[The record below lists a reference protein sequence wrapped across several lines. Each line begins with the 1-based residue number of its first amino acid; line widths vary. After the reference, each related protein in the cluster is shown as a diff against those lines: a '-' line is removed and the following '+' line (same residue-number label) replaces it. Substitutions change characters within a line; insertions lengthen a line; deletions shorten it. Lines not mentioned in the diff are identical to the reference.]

1 MTNKIGIPMRPLRVA
16 IIGAGPAG
24 FYAAEALLKA
34 QKKQGLVI
42 LIDLFDRLPTPYGL
56 VRAGVAP
63 DHPKIKKVI
72 KGYHKTAANP
82 NVRFF
87 GNVNFGT
94 ELTHDAVRRYYDQV
108 IYAFGTPS
116 DRKLG
121 IPGEELE
128 GSHPATIFVGWY
140 NAHPDYVKL
149 DFNLKQVKN
158 VAVIGNGN
166 VSMDVS
172 RILAKPATSLVETD
186 IADYA
191 LATLQES
198 AVEKIY
204 IIGRRGPG
212 QSKFTNPEL
221 REFGQINEVNVI
233 VNPQELI
240 LDAHSQ
246 AEVDES
252 KGKTRN
258 MKTLHQFANTE
269 ATSRAREVHFRFF
282 RSPTEI
288 LGEEGKVTGIRLC
301 ENKLVHTESGYM
313 KSVSTGVCEELD
325 VDLVLR
331 AVGYKGIK
339 HPGIPF
345 EPRKGIVPNEKGRVI
360 DPESGAV
367 ISGEYVVG
375 WVKRGPSGVIGT
387 NRKDAM
393 ETVNNMLQ
401 DIDLITPVADDDA
414 DPQAALDYIKSQ
426 QPKFVSFEK
435 WLILDKLEVERGHA
449 EGRSRLKFADVQE
462 MLDSIDEV
470 EARS

>member
-1 MTNKIGIPMRPLRVA
+1 MTNKIGTLTRPLRVA

-42 LIDLFDRLPTPYGL
+42 SIDLFDRLPTPYGL

-72 KGYHKTAANP
+72 KGYHKTAVDP

-87 GNVNFGT
+87 GNVSFGT
-94 ELTHDAVRRYYDQV
+94 DLTHDAVRRYYDQV
-108 IYAFGTPS
+108 VYAFGTPS

-121 IPGEELE
+121 IPGEELK
-128 GSHPATIFVGWY
+128 GSYPATVFVGWY
-140 NAHPDYVKL
+140 NTHPDYANL
-149 DFNLKQVKN
+149 DFDLQQVKN

-172 RILAKPATSLVETD
+172 RILAKSVAELAETD

-191 LATLQES
+191 LTRLQDS
-198 AVEKIY
+198 ALEKIY

-212 QSKFTNPEL
+212 QAKFTNPEL
-221 REFGQINEVNVI
+221 REFGQINDVDVI
-233 VNPQELI
+233 VNPQELV

-246 AEVDES
+246 AAVDEN

-258 MKTLHQFANTE
+258 MKTLHQFADTGI
-269 ATSRAREVHFRFF
+269 TGRPRQVHFRFF

-288 LGEEGKVTGIRLC
+288 LGEAGQVTGIRLRQN
-301 ENKLVHTESGYM
+301 ELVRTESGYM
-313 KSVSTGVCEELD
+313 QVVGTDVYEELE

-331 AVGYKGIK
+331 AVGYKGIRY
-339 HPGIPF
+339 PDVPF
-345 EPRKGIVPNEKGRVI
+345 EPRKGIVPNKKGRVI
-360 DPESGAV
+360 DLESGNV
-367 ISGEYVVG
+367 IAGEYVVG

-387 NRKDAM
+387 NRKDAV

-401 DIDLITPVADDDA
+401 DIDLITPVDEKYA
-414 DPQAALDYIKSQ
+414 DPQAALDYIKG
-426 QPKFVSFEK
+426 KKIEFVSFDE
-435 WLILDKLEVERGHA
+435 WLILDKLEVERGQA
-449 EGRSRLKFADVQE
+449 EGRPRLKFADVQE
-462 MLDSIDEV
+462 MLDHIDEA
-470 EARS
+470 EANG